1 MENTIPKAT
10 VDSYQ
15 QQPMSLPAT
24 TNVTSQIDQ
33 EFTQINQQFQGLSLQ
48 YQNQSYEYSNST
60 LDTSPNQSTELN
72 SMNNYSDQ
80 TNQYVQQNVY
90 EPQQQSDFHGQTQ
103 QTEMTG
109 YNQQQIPQTGYSE
122 QQVPQ
127 MYQPS
132 PGYNDPMSYD
142 VQSYINTEVKP
153 FSFSF

>member
-1 MENTIPKAT
+1 MENTIPMAT

-33 EFTQINQQFQGLSLQ
+33 EFTQINQQFQDLSLQ

-72 SMNNYSDQ
+72 SMNNYADQ
-80 TNQYVQQNVY
+80 TNQYAQHNVY
-90 EPQQQSDFHGQTQ
+90 EPQQQSDFHRQTQ
-103 QTEMTG
+103 QTQMTA
-109 YNQQQIPQTGYSE
+109 YDQQQIPQTVYSE

-127 MYQPS
+127 MYHQS
-132 PGYNDPMSYD
+132 PGYNDPMSYSD
-142 VQSYINTEVKP
+142 QSYENTEVKA

>member
-10 VDSYQ
+10 VDSFQ

-24 TNVTSQIDQ
+24 TNVTSQI
-33 EFTQINQQFQGLSLQ
+33 NQQFQDLSLQ
-48 YQNQSYEYSNST
+48 NQNQSYEYRYLT

-72 SMNNYSDQ
+72 SMNNYADQ
-80 TNQYVQQNVY
+80 TNQYAQKNVY
-90 EPQQQSDFHGQTQ
+90 EPQQQSDFHEQTQ
-103 QTEMTG
+103 QTEMTR
-109 YNQQQIPQTGYSE
+109 YDQQQIPQNGYSE

-127 MYQPS
+127 MYPQS